1 MVLPIFIESVTLT
14 QMCRVAMAQMAERRL
29 RNFCFQLI
37 AEAKVRNPPFLVPFE
52 IALREKVY

>member
-1 MVLPIFIESVTLT
+1 MFIQL
-14 QMCRVAMAQMAERRL
+14 VAIVMAQMAERRL